1 MKILVATHNPG
12 KIETYK
18 TFFTSQPIEFISLE
32 DVGISDVAPEDFDT
46 LEENS
51 LAKATYYGDR
61 AQVFTLADDAG
72 LFVDALSG
80 RPGVKS
86 NSLGDSDDERMK
98 KLLELMSAVPKE
110 KRGAA
115 FKDVITLYDPRT
127 KKHRFF
133 KGEDRG
139 VILLQPVENVVAGFG
154 YDPVFYSE
162 EKDKAYAEMT
172 HAEKF
177 EVSHRGNAL
186 RKLEDFVN
194 SSLKNGKSL
203 VL

>member
-18 TFFTSQPIEFISLE
+18 TFFASQPIEFVSLE
-32 DVGISDVAPEDFDT
+32 DVGISETAPEDFFT

-51 LAKATYYGDR
+51 LAKASFYGDK
-61 AQVFTLADDAG
+61 AHVFTLADDAG
-72 LFVDALSG
+72 LFVDALDG
-80 RPGVKS
+80 KPGVKS
-86 NSLGDSDDERMK
+86 NSLGDSDNERMM
-98 KLLELMSAVPKE
+98 KLLELMNGVPKE
-110 KRGAA
+110 ERGAA
-115 FKDVITLYDPRT
+115 FKDVITLYDPET
-127 KKHRFF
+127 KKHMFF

-139 VILLQPVENVVAGFG
+139 EILDKPVKNVIAGFG
-154 YDPVFYSE
+154 YDPVFFSK
-162 EKDKAYAEMT
+162 EKGKAYAEMT

-186 RKLEDFVN
+186 RKLEEFMKDSF
-194 SSLKNGKSL
+194 SKGSSL